1 MKRYYRIISSIL
13 SIVISGSSV
22 CMYTNAEDTSSVN
35 YSTLLSESKDLEKNL
50 SVISASDA
58 DITSDIVS
66 SGEIPFDVFDIYNA
80 HMAVGN
86 VTDPDTPEDI
96 YRESWGIDV
105 SQWQGDINW
114 QYVKDSGVD
123 FAIIRSGYGKE
134 LSQEDPK
141 FRQNMAGAQAA
152 GIDCGTYWYSYAL
165 TVDEAYQEA
174 EVCYEIIKDYDFTY
188 PVYFDIEDP
197 SQMNLSTAEVS
208 AIVEAFCTRLKEKG
222 CYVGVYSC
230 ASFLTTKIYDSVL
243 EKYDVWVAHYT
254 NADKP
259 DFYGDYGMWQ
269 YTSNG
274 AAQVNGIYT
283 ETLDLDH
290 CYINYPYVIAENIQ
304 TPVQPI
310 TPPAYIDPDVT
321 AKGIDVSEWQGD
333 IDWNAVAAND
343 IQFAIIRAG
352 YGMYESQTD
361 SSFVK
366 NYTDAKAAGLD
377 VGTYW
382 YSYAKTPE
390 EAVKEAEVFCKVIE
404 GCQFEY
410 PLYVNIDDSVVSGLS
425 NDEVAA
431 IVDAFCSYVESKG
444 YFIGIIGSVELMNSR
459 FNDELFK
466 KYAVWISQFGVPT
479 PAFNRIYGMWQYSMS
494 GTVSGISGAVD
505 CNYCYDEYPEIIKN
519 AHLNG
524 F

>member
-13 SIVISGSSV
+13 SIVISGSSF
-22 CMYTNAEDTSSVN
+22 CMYSNAEDTLSVN
-35 YSTLLSESKDLEKNL
+35 YSTLSSESKDQGENL

-58 DITSDIVS
+58 DITSDSMS
-66 SGEIPFDVFDIYNA
+66 SGEIPFDVLDIYNA
-80 HMAVGN
+80 HIAAGN
-86 VTDPDTPEDI
+86 VTEPDAPEDI

-165 TVDEAYQEA
+165 TVEEAYQEA

-188 PVYFDIEDP
+188 PVYFDIEES
-197 SQMNLSTAEVS
+197 SQQNLSTAQVS
-208 AIVEAFCTRLKEKG
+208 AIVDAFCSRLQEKG
-222 CYVGVYSC
+222 YYVGVYSC

-254 NADKP
+254 NASKP
-259 DFYGDYGMWQ
+259 DFYGDYGIWQ

-283 ETLDLDH
+283 ETLDLNH
-290 CYINYPYVIAENIQ
+290 CYINYPYVITGSSQ
-304 TPVQPI
+304 TPVRPT
-310 TPPAYIDPDVT
+310 TPPSQAESDIM
-321 AKGIDVSEWQGD
+321 AKGIDVSEWQGE

-377 VGTYW
+377 VGAYW

-404 GCQFEY
+404 GLQFEY
-410 PLYVNIDDSVVSGLS
+410 PLYVNIDDSVVAGMS
-425 NDEVAA
+425 NDEVTA
-431 IVDAFCSYVESKG
+431 IADAFCSYVESKG
-444 YFIGIIGSVELMNSR
+444 YFIGIMGTVALMNNRLNSTA
-459 FNDELFK
+459 FE
-466 KYAVWISQFGVPT
+466 KYAVWISQFGVPA
-479 PAFNRIYGMWQYSMS
+479 PSFARFYGMWQYSMA
-494 GTVSGISGAVD
+494 GVVSGITGTVD
-505 CNYCYDEYPEIIKN
+505 CNYCYDEYPQIIKN

>member
-1 MKRYYRIISSIL
+1 MKRYSRIVSSIL
-13 SIVISGSSV
+13 SIVIAGLSV
-22 CMYTNAEDTSSVN
+22 CMSANAEETSSVN
-35 YSTLLSESKDLEKNL
+35 YSILSSECKDQDKNL
-50 SVISASDA
+50 SVASASAA
-58 DITSDIVS
+58 DVVPDVMS
-66 SGEIPFDVFDIYNA
+66 SGELPFDVFDIYNA
-80 HMAVGN
+80 HMAAESGTV
-86 VTDPDTPEDI
+86 PDVPEDI

-134 LSQEDPK
+134 LNQEDPK

-165 TVDEAYQEA
+165 TVEEAYQEA

-197 SQMNLSTAEVS
+197 SQMNLSTAEIS

-274 AAQVNGIYT
+274 ASQVNGIYS
-283 ETLDLDH
+283 ESLDLDH
-290 CYINYPYVIAENIQ
+290 CYINYPYVIAGNIQ
-304 TPVQPI
+304 TPENPI
-310 TPPAYIDPDVT
+310 TPPANNDQDIT
-321 AKGIDVSEWQGD
+321 AKGIDVSVWQGD
-333 IDWNAVAAND
+333 IDWKAVAAD
-343 IQFAIIRAG
+343 DVGFAVIRAG

-361 SSFVK
+361 SFFEK
-366 NYTDAKAAGLD
+366 NYTNAKAAGLD
-377 VGTYW
+377 VGAYW

-404 GCQFEY
+404 GCRFEY
-410 PLYVNIDDSVVSGLS
+410 PLYVNIEESVVSGLS
-425 NDEVAA
+425 NDEVKA
-431 IVDAFCSYVESKG
+431 IADAFCSYVESKG
-444 YFIGIIGSVELMNSR
+444 YFIGIMGSVELMNSR
-459 FNDELFK
+459 FDDSVFK
-466 KYAVWISQFGVPT
+466 KYAVWISQFGVPA
-479 PAFNRIYGMWQYSMS
+479 PAFSRFYGMWQYSAS
-494 GTVSGISGAVD
+494 GAVSGISGAVD
-505 CNYCYDEYPEIIKN
+505 CNYCYDDYPEIIKN